1 MNFLSCPCFPHFSS
15 PSSPCIYKT
24 PLKFYKCK
32 SHPTTRMN
40 ITERKAGRWYNYN
53 LLISTKHTIICF
65 LFLTIAVL
73 CTRYFTASYGTL
85 VQIVSNSSYL
95 PIQQDEVVDKVVAEV
110 KKEAPHFRSL
120 TDPAYTFSPKI
131 NNWDLNRAMWLR
143 LNPAF
148 PNFFSNSKPRVL
160 LVTGSSPKPCAN
172 SVGDHYQLKAIKNK
186 MDYCRIHGIDIYY
199 NMAFLDAEMTGFWA
213 KLPLLRSLLLSHPE
227 VLQLSLFVKE
237 IFI

>member
-1 MNFLSCPCFPHFSS
+1 M
-15 PSSPCIYKT
+15 K
-24 PLKFYKCK
+24 
-32 SHPTTRMN
+32 
-40 ITERKAGRWYNYN
+40 ITNRKAGGWYNYI
-53 LLISTKHTIICF
+53 LLISTKHTVICF
-65 LFLTIAVL
+65 LFLTILVL

-85 VQIVSNSSYL
+85 VQIVTNSSYL
-95 PIQQDEVVDKVVAEV
+95 PIQQDRVVDKVVVEV

-131 NNWDLNRAMWLR
+131 NNWDLNRAKWLH
-143 LNPAF
+143 LNPGF
-148 PNFFSNSKPRVL
+148 PNFFSGSKPRVL

-172 SVGDHYQLKAIKNK
+172 PVGDHYQLKAIKNK
-186 MDYCRIHGIDIYY
+186 MDYCRIHGIEMYY